1 MANVNVLLEYK
12 QDLINFVYTNR
23 QRGVSWE
30 RIRKQVKD
38 KFRID
43 VSVGNLKKIVAEID
57 AENEQGLKL
66 LEESKAV
73 ATQTAYNNLL
83 SSSYTLQSVDDLVL
97 SRIIE
102 KVQTMDENTPL
113 RDLVLAKQLIDNTSI
128 KTIELALK
136 AEEVKIKQLEA
147 NITDQ
152 NENVIIVND
161 LKEVDV
167 IE

>member
-1 MANVNVLLEYK
+1 MANVNILLQYK
-12 QDLINFVYTNR
+12 QELLNFVYTNR

-30 RIRKQVKD
+30 RIRKTTKD
-38 KFRID
+38 KFRVD
-43 VSVGNLKKIVAEID
+43 VSVTDLKKIVAEIG

-83 SSSYTLQSVDDLVL
+83 SSSYTLQSIDDLVL

-102 KVQTMDENTPL
+102 KVQTMDEDTSL

-161 LKEVDV
+161 LKEVDN